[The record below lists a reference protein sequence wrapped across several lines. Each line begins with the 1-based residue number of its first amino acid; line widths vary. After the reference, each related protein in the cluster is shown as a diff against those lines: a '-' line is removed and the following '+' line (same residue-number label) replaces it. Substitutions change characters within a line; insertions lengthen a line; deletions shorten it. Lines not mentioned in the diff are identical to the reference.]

1 MLIEIFI
8 LCLLAYL
15 CGSIPFGVLLAKT
28 QNMDIRE
35 HGSGNIGATNVARTM
50 GKKAGLITL
59 AGDVLKGL
67 LVIFIAS
74 QWFEKTMIIALAG
87 LAVFLGHLYSIFL
100 KFKGG
105 KGIATGLGVL
115 SFAMPLSTLFS
126 AGVFAISLKVS
137 GYVSFSSILAAISLP
152 LLGIFFK
159 MPLSYIYLSTIVAL
173 FTLQKHR
180 DNIVRLSQGTEANFF
195 KNRI

>member
-1 MLIEIFI
+1 MLTEIFI

-15 CGSIPFGVLLAKT
+15 CGSVPFGVLLAKT

-67 LVIFIAS
+67 LVVFIAS
-74 QWFEKTMIIALAG
+74 QWFDSTMVTAMAG

-105 KGIATGLGVL
+105 KGVATGLGIL
-115 SFAMPLSTLFS
+115 SFVMPFSTLCSAVVFS
-126 AGVFAISLKVS
+126 ISLKIS
-137 GYVSFSSILAAISLP
+137 GYVSLSSILAAISLP

-159 MPLSYIYLSTIVAL
+159 MPLSYIYLATIVAL
-173 FTLQKHR
+173 FTLQKHH
-180 DNIVRLSQGTEANFF
+180 DNIVRLTQGTEAIFF
-195 KNRI
+195 KK

>member
-1 MLIEIFI
+1 MLIEIFLI
-8 LCLLAYL
+8 CLLAYL

-50 GKKAGLITL
+50 GKQAGLITL
-59 AGDVLKGL
+59 AGDILKGL
-67 LVIFIAS
+67 LVVYIAS
-74 QWFEKTMIIALAG
+74 QWFENTMVIALAG

-105 KGIATGLGVL
+105 KGVATGLGVL
-115 SFAMPLSTLFS
+115 SFAMPLSTLCS
-126 AGVFAISLKVS
+126 AGVFAISLKVF
-137 GYVSFSSILAAISLP
+137 GYVSLSSILAAISLP
-152 LLGIFFK
+152 LLGVFFK

-180 DNIVRLSQGTEANFF
+180 DNIVRLTQGTEANFF
-195 KNRI
+195 KK

>member
-1 MLIEIFI
+1 MLTEIFI

-15 CGSIPFGVLLAKT
+15 CGSVPFGVLLAKT

-67 LVIFIAS
+67 LVVFIAS
-74 QWFEKTMIIALAG
+74 QWFDSTMVTALAG

-105 KGIATGLGVL
+105 KGVATGLGIL
-115 SFAMPLSTLFS
+115 SFVMPFSTLCSAVVFS
-126 AGVFAISLKVS
+126 ISLKIS
-137 GYVSFSSILAAISLP
+137 GYVSLSSILAAISLP

-159 MPLSYIYLSTIVAL
+159 MPLSYIYLATIVAL
-173 FTLQKHR
+173 FTLQKHH
-180 DNIVRLSQGTEANFF
+180 DNIVRLTQGTEAIFF
-195 KNRI
+195 KK

>member
-1 MLIEIFI
+1 MLTEIFI

-15 CGSIPFGVLLAKT
+15 CGSIPFGLLLAKT

-50 GKKAGLITL
+50 GKKAGFITL

-67 LVIFIAS
+67 LVVFIAS
-74 QWFEKTMIIALAG
+74 QWFENTMVIALAG

-105 KGIATGLGVL
+105 KGVATGLGIL
-115 SFAMPLSTLFS
+115 SFAMPLSTFCS

-137 GYVSFSSILAAISLP
+137 GYVSLSSILAAISLP

-159 MPLSYIYLSTIVAL
+159 MPLPYIYLSTIVAL
-173 FTLQKHR
+173 FTLQKHH
-180 DNIVRLSQGTEANFF
+180 DNIVRLTQGTEANFF
-195 KNRI
+195 KK

>member
-15 CGSIPFGVLLAKT
+15 CGSIPFGLLLAKT
-28 QNMDIRE
+28 QNMDILE

-59 AGDVLKGL
+59 AGDVLKGS
-67 LVIFIAS
+67 LVVFIAS
-74 QWFEKTMIIALAG
+74 QWFENTMVIALAG

-105 KGIATGLGVL
+105 KGVATGLGIL
-115 SFAMPLSTLFS
+115 SFAMPLSTLCS

-137 GYVSFSSILAAISLP
+137 GYVSLSSILAAISLP

-159 MPLSYIYLSTIVAL
+159 MPLPYIYLSTIVAL
-173 FTLQKHR
+173 FTLQKHH
-180 DNIVRLSQGTEANFF
+180 DNIVRLTQGTEANFF
-195 KNRI
+195 KK

>member
-1 MLIEIFI
+1 MLTEIFI

-15 CGSIPFGVLLAKT
+15 CGSVPFGVLLAKT

-67 LVIFIAS
+67 LVVFIAS
-74 QWFEKTMIIALAG
+74 QWFDSTMVTALAG
-87 LAVFLGHLYSIFL
+87 LAVFLGHLYSILL

-105 KGIATGLGVL
+105 KGVATGLGVL
-115 SFAMPLSTLFS
+115 SFAMPLSTLCS
-126 AGVFAISLKVS
+126 AGVFAISLKIS
-137 GYVSFSSILAAISLP
+137 GYVSLSSILAAISLP

-159 MPLSYIYLSTIVAL
+159 MPLPYIYLATIVAL
-173 FTLQKHR
+173 FTLQKHH
-180 DNIVRLSQGTEANFF
+180 DNIVRLAQGTEAIFF
-195 KNRI
+195 KK

>member
-1 MLIEIFI
+1 MLTEIFI

-59 AGDVLKGL
+59 AGDVLKGS
-67 LVIFIAS
+67 LVVFIVS
-74 QWFEKTMIIALAG
+74 QWFENTMVISLAG
-87 LAVFLGHLYSIFL
+87 LAVFLGHLFSIFL

-105 KGIATGLGVL
+105 KGVATGLGVL
-115 SFAMPLSTLFS
+115 SFAMPLSTLCS
-126 AGVFAISLKVS
+126 AGVFAICLKVS
-137 GYVSFSSILAAISLP
+137 GFVSLSSILAAISLP

-159 MPLSYIYLSTIVAL
+159 MPLPYIYLSTIVAL
-173 FTLQKHR
+173 FTLQKHH
-180 DNIVRLSQGTEANFF
+180 DNIVRLTQGTEAKFF
-195 KNRI
+195 KK

>member
-1 MLIEIFI
+1 MLTEIFI

-15 CGSIPFGVLLAKT
+15 CGSVPFGVLLAKT

-67 LVIFIAS
+67 LVVFIAS
-74 QWFEKTMIIALAG
+74 QWFDSTMVTALAG

-105 KGIATGLGVL
+105 KGVATGLGVL
-115 SFAMPLSTLFS
+115 SFAMPLSTLCS
-126 AGVFAISLKVS
+126 VGVFAISLKIS
-137 GYVSFSSILAAISLP
+137 GYVSLSSILAAISLP

-159 MPLSYIYLSTIVAL
+159 MPLPYIYLATIVAL
-173 FTLQKHR
+173 FTLQKHH
-180 DNIVRLSQGTEANFF
+180 DNIVRLNQGTEAIFF
-195 KNRI
+195 KK

>member
-1 MLIEIFI
+1 MLTEIFI

-15 CGSIPFGVLLAKT
+15 CGSIPFGLLLAKT

-59 AGDVLKGL
+59 AGDVLKGS
-67 LVIFIAS
+67 LVVFIAS
-74 QWFEKTMIIALAG
+74 QWFENTMVISLAG
-87 LAVFLGHLYSIFL
+87 LAVFLGHLFSIFL

-105 KGIATGLGVL
+105 KGVATGLGVL
-115 SFAMPLSTLFS
+115 SFAMPLSTLCS
-126 AGVFAISLKVS
+126 AGVFAICLKVS
-137 GYVSFSSILAAISLP
+137 GFVSLSSILAAISLP

-159 MPLSYIYLSTIVAL
+159 MPLPYIYLSTIVAL
-173 FTLQKHR
+173 FTLQKHH
-180 DNIVRLSQGTEANFF
+180 DNIVRLTQGTEANFF
-195 KNRI
+195 KK